1 MTVALILLHV
11 ALCLVL
17 IYSVFVRFVRT
28 DASVRID
35 VRLAF
40 WLLGLAA
47 CLAVP
52 APLFGYVPRV
62 LDLLLLAAFAAVQHV
77 TGRHWT
83 RGVPRDF
90 YQPGCAPRNRV
101 CDGQGGRCCNE
112 DERHE

>member
-1 MTVALILLHV
+1 MTAVLILLHV

-28 DASVRID
+28 DDSVRID

-52 APLFGYVPRV
+52 APLFGYVPRL

-90 YQPGCAPRNRV
+90 YQPGCAPRNRM
-101 CDGQGGRCCNE
+101 CDARGLNCCRG
-112 DERHE
+112 DDQ